1 MRSTTVWRPRPWK
14 SSTTTTATSCLHEL
28 PPARVA
34 ALLTDMAP
42 DEAADALRDLEPDDR
57 AAIIAELPAETAAEL
72 GMLAAFDEDSAG
84 AAMTTVLVRATPD
97 RQVADVVAE
106 LHTLVDDRLDVDGVL
121 IVDDEGRLIDDVS
134 LFELLVAAP
143 RAALGT
149 LVADPLPVTVRL
161 DDPIT
166 VVVQRFVDNCGTSI
180 VVVDDDDRP
189 VGRILADD
197 VIDVLLKDN
206 RLRHVVRG
214 LS

>member
-1 MRSTTVWRPRPWK
+1 MAGGSTAV
-14 SSTTTTATSCLHEL
+14 
-28 PPARVA
+28 
-34 ALLTDMAP
+34 
-42 DEAADALRDLEPDDR
+42 
-57 AAIIAELPAETAAEL
+57 
-72 GMLAAFDEDSAG
+72 AG

-106 LHTLVDDRLDVDGVL
+106 LHALVDDRLDIDGVL

-143 RAALGT
+143 RATLGA

-161 DDPIT
+161 DDPIA
-166 VVVQRFVDNCGTSI
+166 VVVQRFVDNRGTSI
-180 VVVDDDDRP
+180 VVVDADDHP

-197 VIDVLLKDN
+197 VIDVLLEDN